1 MKLGLLA
8 RKGDTTDVAD
18 AAVEVQVGEAR
29 PPGISQF
36 SAATESEVEG
46 SSGEAG
52 SSWPG
57 SDDKTRHVDA
67 TVAEAVGEAWP
78 PGIAEHSVATAL
90 VPREPVQQRTVEKV
104 EDAPQFPEE
113 TVEAVTLVPRE
124 RLQQRTAARPADK
137 ARPPGTA
144 KKSATTDSDIAVSL
158 GEAGRPRANGRNV
171 VDTAVARIADEDRPP
186 GIAKQCATKKPEHAE
201 RVPVE
206 LGLLGPQ
213 QVA

>member
-90 VPREPVQQRTVEKV
+90 VPRERVQRRAAEKTGGWWSWAFWAQSKVQEQRLRYSIRQ
-104 EDAPQFPEE
+104 A
-113 TVEAVTLVPRE
+113 
-124 RLQQRTAARPADK
+124 
-137 ARPPGTA
+137 
-144 KKSATTDSDIAVSL
+144 
-158 GEAGRPRANGRNV
+158 
-171 VDTAVARIADEDRPP
+171 
-186 GIAKQCATKKPEHAE
+186 C
-201 RVPVE
+201 
-206 LGLLGPQ
+206 
-213 QVA
+213 